1 MQAEVAKMSQSS
13 EQLMSD
19 ASPQSRNVIRQTI
32 EDLNTRLLTLE
43 KHAEQKKDRLKQE
56 QEQLRMYQVCVNKV
70 LMSSTDLEI
79 VFHLL

>member
-56 QEQLRMYQVCVNKV
+56 EEQLRMYQVCVNMV
-70 LMSSTDLEI
+70 LMSSTDREI